1 MVEFFWWVG
10 IVMIPTGIAVAFTE
24 KVSVFNDIA
33 GKVYII
39 LILSYVYMAGL
50 LITRKL
56 YDWKV
61 DRLEINI
68 SENDFD
74 YKNF

>member
-1 MVEFFWWVG
+1 
-10 IVMIPTGIAVAFTE
+10 MIPTGIAVAFTE